1 VWCSA
6 LLLAVSSMACSGKRK
21 KGPPPLSAP
30 SWTVELEAKGFQ
42 PASVALP
49 LGATTP
55 RPIAVVLHGA
65 ADRPEWQ
72 CGTFRGL
79 LGGRVFILCPAG
91 MARPELAPRLGLG
104 NVDET
109 ATELRALLA
118 ELKQRFG
125 PYVAPSPILLIGYAE
140 GAALAAE
147 LARQEPSF
155 FARVALVGGD
165 PTALS
170 PTAAAVFAI
179 KGGKRMLFF
188 CTSPACQ
195 GDGVQRAL
203 LLTRRGIS
211 AKSVQH
217 EVGPYLDDAFVSA
230 LRGDL
235 PWLVED
241 DARWPK
247 SR

>member
-1 VWCSA
+1 M
-6 LLLAVSSMACSGKRK
+6 LLLAVFSMACSGKRNK
-21 KGPPPLSAP
+21 APPPLTAP
-30 SWTVELEAKGFQ
+30 SWTVQLEAKGFQ
-42 PASVALP
+42 PARVALP

-55 RPIAVVLHGA
+55 RPITVVLHGA
-65 ADRPEWQ
+65 SDRPEWQ
-72 CGTFRGL
+72 CGSFRGV
-79 LGGRVFILCPAG
+79 LGGRVFIVCPAG

-109 ATELRALLA
+109 ANELRALLA
-118 ELKQRFG
+118 ELKLRFG
-125 PYVAPSPILLIGYAE
+125 PYVAPSPVLLIGYAE

-165 PTALS
+165 PTAVS
-170 PTAAAVFAI
+170 PTAAEIFAT

-188 CTSPACQ
+188 CTNPACH

-203 LLTRRGIS
+203 LITRRGLA

-217 EVGPYLDDAFVSA
+217 EVGPYLDDAFVGA

-235 PWLVED
+235 SWLVED

-247 SR
+247 PR